1 MTTPETPAEQIL
13 KMCAEM
19 VELRGKATPGKWI
32 QYLYSRDGSFDKMP
46 QIMSEDNKEI
56 CTASYAHNNPGR
68 NIIDATFISHSAN
81 HASQMSRALASLVES
96 VTNIIKVDGR
106 EDTFDN
112 GDVIYLNREDLLREA
127 LTEAVATMKEGL

>member
-1 MTTPETPAEQIL
+1 MTASETPAEQIL

-19 VELRGKATPGKWI
+19 VELRGKATAPKKQWLACYEFGHNPAPTGIFHRTK
-32 QYLYSRDGSFDKMP
+32 G
-46 QIMSEDNKEI
+46 KEI
-56 CTASYAHNNPGR
+56 HQLLRFDFAKGADAEFIAH
-68 NIIDATFISHSAN
+68 AAN
-81 HASQMSRALASLVES
+81 HASQMARALASLVES

-112 GDVIYLNREDLLREA
+112 GDVIYLNREDLLWEA